1 MGLSLLTVEGR
12 IAPGPP
18 GYPLVGNM
26 LEFRHDVLKLGV
38 DAARTYGDVVRFKL
52 GPHVIHLINHPDHVE
67 HVLVHNQANY
77 DRATRSAAQI
87 ALVCGQSLLTTS
99 GAIWRSERRL
109 VQPAL
114 QHRSVQAFVS
124 VMTSATAAMLDRWSS
139 HARDS
144 RPLDVAS
151 ELSRLTYTIVGK
163 ALFGADVSRDADL
176 VEHALATLLD
186 LTYARLE
193 RLINL
198 PLWVP
203 SPGNRRF
210 HEARLAIDRVV
221 YRIINERRERP
232 EDHADLLAHLLRAV
246 DDGGSG
252 GMTSTQ
258 LRNETLTLLLSGH
271 ETTAS
276 ALSWTLFL
284 LATHPEIERR
294 FRSEVAAVIGDARE
308 PSLEDVSHLEYTG
321 MVLNE
326 ALRLYPPIWVLE
338 RRAIAG
344 DIIGGYHIP
353 AGSTVVVSPFILH
366 RHEAFWPDPSSF
378 DPERFAAPQTAGR
391 PPHAYLP
398 FGAGP
403 HQCIGAHFATLEARI
418 ILVMLAQ
425 RYRLELMPHPP
436 VEPKA
441 GITLRLRHG
450 LHMRPREERGA

>member
-1 MGLSLLTVEGR
+1 MGLSLLTAQRR

-18 GYPLVGNM
+18 GYPLVGNL

-38 DAARTYGDVVRFKL
+38 DAARTYGDVVRFRL

-99 GAIWRSERRL
+99 GAIWLRERRL

-114 QHRSVQAFVS
+114 QHRSVGAFVS
-124 VMTSATAAMLDRWSS
+124 IMTSATAAMLDRWSS
-139 HARDS
+139 HARDG

-163 ALFGADVSRDADL
+163 ALFGADVSRDADV
-176 VEHALATLLD
+176 VEHALAILLD

-221 YRIINERRERP
+221 YRIINERRERH
-232 EDHADLLAHLLRAV
+232 EDQADLLAHLLRAV
-246 DDGGSG
+246 DDGGSR

-294 FRSEVAAVIGDARE
+294 LRSEVAEVIGDARE
-308 PSLEDVSHLEYTG
+308 PSLEDISHLEYTG

-344 DIIGGYHIP
+344 DVIGGYHIP
-353 AGSTVVVSPFILH
+353 TGSTVVVSPFILH
-366 RHEAFWPDPSSF
+366 RHEAFWPDPGAF
-378 DPERFAAPQTAGR
+378 DPERFAAPQNAGR
-391 PPHAYLP
+391 PAHAYLP

>member
-1 MGLSLLTVEGR
+1 MGLSLLTVERR

-18 GYPLVGNM
+18 GSPLVGN
-26 LEFRHDVLKLGV
+26 LFEFRHDVLKLGV
-38 DAARTYGDVVRFKL
+38 DAARTYGDVVRFRL
-52 GPHVIHLINHPDHVE
+52 GPHVIHLLNHPNHVE

-99 GAIWRSERRL
+99 GAIWLRERRL

-114 QHRSVQAFVS
+114 QPRSVGAFVS

-139 HARDS
+139 HARDG

-163 ALFGADVSRDADL
+163 ALFGADVGRDADV

-186 LTYARLE
+186 LTY
-193 RLINL
+193 
-198 PLWVP
+198 
-203 SPGNRRF
+203 
-210 HEARLAIDRVV
+210 ARLAIDRVV
-221 YRIINERRERP
+221 YRIINERRERH
-232 EDHADLLAHLLRAV
+232 EDQADLLAHLLRAV
-246 DDGGSG
+246 DDGSSR
-252 GMTSTQ
+252 GMTSAQ

-276 ALSWTLFL
+276 ALAWTLFL

-294 FRSEVAAVIGDARE
+294 LRSEVAAVIGDARE
-308 PSLEDVSHLEYTG
+308 PSLEDISHLEYTG

-344 DIIGGYHIP
+344 DVIGGYHIP

-366 RHEAFWPDPSSF
+366 RHETFWPDPASF
-378 DPERFAAPQTAGR
+378 DPERFAAPQAAGR
-391 PPHAYLP
+391 PAHAYLP

-425 RYRLELMPHPP
+425 RYRLELMPDPP
-436 VEPKA
+436 VEPKP
-441 GITLRLRHG
+441 GITLRLRQG
-450 LHMRPREERGA
+450 LHMRPREQRGA

>member
-1 MGLSLLTVEGR
+1 MGLSLLMMEGR

-18 GYPLVGNM
+18 GYPLVGN
-26 LEFRHDVLKLGV
+26 LFEFRHDVLKLGV
-38 DAARTYGDVVRFKL
+38 NAARTYGDVVRFRL
-52 GPHVIHLINHPDHVE
+52 GPHVIHLINHPNHVE

-99 GAIWRSERRL
+99 GAIWLRERRL

-114 QHRSVQAFVS
+114 QYRSVGAFVS
-124 VMTSATAAMLDRWSS
+124 IMTSATAAMLDRWSS
-139 HARDS
+139 HASDG

-163 ALFGADVSRDADL
+163 ALFGADVSRDAEV
-176 VEHALATLLD
+176 VERALGTLLD

-203 SPGNRRF
+203 SPGNLRF

-221 YRIINERRERP
+221 YRIINERRERH
-232 EDHADLLAHLLRAV
+232 EDQADLLAHLLRAV
-246 DDGGSG
+246 DDGGDR

-276 ALSWTLFL
+276 ALAWTLFL
-284 LATHPEIERR
+284 LSTHPEIERR
-294 FRSEVAAVIGDARE
+294 LRSEVAAVIGDARE
-308 PSLEDVSHLEYTG
+308 PSLEDISHLEYTG

-344 DIIGGYHIP
+344 DVIGGYHIP

-366 RHEAFWPDPSSF
+366 RHEAFWPDPGSF
-378 DPERFAAPQTAGR
+378 DPERFAAPQAAGR
-391 PPHAYLP
+391 PAHAYLP

-403 HQCIGAHFATLEARI
+403 HQCVGAHFAALEARI
-418 ILVMLAQ
+418 ILVMLVQ
-425 RYRLELMPHPP
+425 RYRLELMPDPP
-436 VEPKA
+436 VEPKP

-450 LHMRPREERGA
+450 LQMRPREQRRA

>member
-18 GYPLVGNM
+18 GYPLVGN
-26 LEFRHDVLKLGV
+26 LFEFRHDVLTLGV
-38 DAARTYGDVVRFKL
+38 DAARTYGDVVRFRL
-52 GPHVIHLINHPDHVE
+52 GPHVIHLVNHPNHVE

-87 ALVCGQSLLTTS
+87 ALVCGESLLTTS
-99 GAIWRSERRL
+99 GAIWLRERRL

-114 QHRSVQAFVS
+114 QHRSVAAFVS

-139 HARDS
+139 DARDG

-151 ELSRLTYTIVGK
+151 ELSRLTYTIVGR
-163 ALFGADVSRDADL
+163 ALFGADVSHDAAV

-198 PLWVP
+198 PLWIP

-221 YRIINERRERP
+221 YRIINARRERH
-232 EDHADLLAHLLRAV
+232 EDQADLLAHLLRAV

-284 LATHPEIERR
+284 LATHPDIEQRL
-294 FRSEVAAVIGDARE
+294 RSEVAAVIGDARE
-308 PSLEDVSHLEYTG
+308 PSLEDISHLEYTG

-338 RRAIAG
+338 RRAIAA
-344 DIIGGYHIP
+344 DVIGGYHIP

-366 RHEAFWPDPSSF
+366 RHEAFWPDPGSF
-378 DPERFAAPQTAGR
+378 DPERFAAPRAAGR
-391 PPHAYLP
+391 PAHAYLP

-403 HQCIGAHFATLEARI
+403 HQCIGAHFAALEARI

-450 LHMRPREERGA
+450 LHMRPREQRGA

>member
-1 MGLSLLTVEGR
+1 MGLSLLTVERR

-18 GYPLVGNM
+18 GSPLVGN
-26 LEFRHDVLKLGV
+26 LFEFRHDVLKLGV
-38 DAARTYGDVVRFKL
+38 DAARTYGDVVRFRL
-52 GPHVIHLINHPDHVE
+52 GPHVIHLLNHPNHVE

-99 GAIWRSERRL
+99 GAIWLRERRL

-114 QHRSVQAFVS
+114 QPRSVGAFVS

-139 HARDS
+139 HARDG

-163 ALFGADVSRDADL
+163 ALFGADVGRDADV

-221 YRIINERRERP
+221 YRIINERRERH
-232 EDHADLLAHLLRAV
+232 EDQADLLAHLLRAV
-246 DDGGSG
+246 DDGSSR
-252 GMTSTQ
+252 GMTSAQ

-276 ALSWTLFL
+276 ALAWTLFL

-294 FRSEVAAVIGDARE
+294 LRSEVAAVIGDARE
-308 PSLEDVSHLEYTG
+308 PSLEDISHLEYTG

-344 DIIGGYHIP
+344 DVIGGYHIP

-366 RHEAFWPDPSSF
+366 RHKTFWPDPGSF
-378 DPERFAAPQTAGR
+378 DPERFAAPQAAGR
-391 PPHAYLP
+391 PAHAYLP

-425 RYRLELMPHPP
+425 RYRLELMPHTP

>member
-1 MGLSLLTVEGR
+1 MGLSLLTEEGR

-18 GYPLVGNM
+18 GYPLVGNL

-38 DAARTYGDVVRFKL
+38 DAARTHGDVVRFRL
-52 GPHVIHLINHPDHVE
+52 GPHIIHLINHPNHVE
-67 HVLVHNQANY
+67 RVLVHNQANY

-99 GAIWRSERRL
+99 GAIWLRERRL

-114 QHRSVQAFVS
+114 QHRSVGAFVS

-139 HARDS
+139 PARDG

-163 ALFGADVSRDADL
+163 ALFGADVSRDAD
-176 VEHALATLLD
+176 VIERALGTLLD

-221 YRIINERRERP
+221 YRIINERRERH

-246 DDGGSG
+246 DDGGSR

-276 ALSWTLFL
+276 ALSWTLYL
-284 LATHPEIERR
+284 LATHPEVERR
-294 FRSEVAAVIGDARE
+294 FRSEVAAVIGDGRE
-308 PSLEDVSHLEYTG
+308 PSLEDISHLEYTG

-338 RRAIAG
+338 RRAITG
-344 DIIGGYHIP
+344 DVIGGYRIP

-366 RHEAFWPDPSSF
+366 RHEAFWPDPGSF
-378 DPERFAAPQTAGR
+378 DPDRFAAQQTAGR
-391 PPHAYLP
+391 PAHAYLP

-403 HQCIGAHFATLEARI
+403 HQCIGVHFATLEARI

-425 RYRLELMPHPP
+425 RYRLELLPHPP

-450 LHMRPREERGA
+450 LHMRPHEQRGA

>member
-1 MGLSLLTVEGR
+1 MGVSLLTVEGR

-18 GYPLVGNM
+18 GYPLVGNL

-38 DAARTYGDVVRFKL
+38 DAARDYGDVVRFRL
-52 GPHVIHLINHPDHVE
+52 GPHVIHLINHPNHVE

-99 GAIWRSERRL
+99 GAIWLRERRL

-114 QHRSVQAFVS
+114 QQRSVGAFVS
-124 VMTSATAAMLDRWSS
+124 IMTSATAAMLDRWSS
-139 HARDS
+139 HARDG

-163 ALFGADVSRDADL
+163 ALFGADVSRDADV
-176 VEHALATLLD
+176 VERALSTLLD
-186 LTYARLE
+186 LTYERLE

-198 PLWVP
+198 PLWIP

-221 YRIINERRERP
+221 YRIIRERREGHR
-232 EDHADLLAHLLRAV
+232 DHADLLAHLLRAV
-246 DDGGSG
+246 DDGGSR

-294 FRSEVAAVIGDARE
+294 LRSEVAAVIGKARE
-308 PSLEDVSHLEYTG
+308 PSLEEISHLEYTG

-344 DIIGGYHIP
+344 DVIGGYHIP

-366 RHEAFWPDPSSF
+366 RHEAFWPDPGSF
-378 DPERFAAPQTAGR
+378 DPERFAGAQTAGR
-391 PPHAYLP
+391 PAHAYLP

-403 HQCIGAHFATLEARI
+403 HQCVGAHFAALEARI
-418 ILVMLAQ
+418 ILVMLTQ
-425 RYRLELMPHPP
+425 RYRLELMPDPP

-450 LHMRPREERGA
+450 LHMRPREQRGA

>member
-1 MGLSLLTVEGR
+1 
-12 IAPGPP
+12 
-18 GYPLVGNM
+18 
-26 LEFRHDVLKLGV
+26 
-38 DAARTYGDVVRFKL
+38 
-52 GPHVIHLINHPDHVE
+52 
-67 HVLVHNQANY
+67 
-77 DRATRSAAQI
+77 
-87 ALVCGQSLLTTS
+87 LTTS
-99 GAIWRSERRL
+99 GAIWLRERRL

-114 QHRSVQAFVS
+114 QYRSVGAFVS
-124 VMTSATAAMLDRWSS
+124 IMTSATAAMLDRWSS
-139 HARDS
+139 HASDG

-163 ALFGADVSRDADL
+163 ALFGADVSRDAEV
-176 VEHALATLLD
+176 VERALGTLLD

-203 SPGNRRF
+203 SPGNLRF

-221 YRIINERRERP
+221 YRIINERRERH
-232 EDHADLLAHLLRAV
+232 EDQADLLAHLLEAV
-246 DDGGSG
+246 DDGGER

-276 ALSWTLFL
+276 ALAWTLFL
-284 LATHPEIERR
+284 LSTHPEIERR
-294 FRSEVAAVIGDARE
+294 LRSEVAAVIGDARE
-308 PSLEDVSHLEYTG
+308 PSLEDISHLEYTG

-344 DIIGGYHIP
+344 DVIGGYHIP

-366 RHEAFWPDPSSF
+366 RHEAFWPDPGSF
-378 DPERFAAPQTAGR
+378 DPERFAAPQAAGR
-391 PPHAYLP
+391 PAHAYLP

-403 HQCIGAHFATLEARI
+403 HQCVGAHFAALEARI
-418 ILVMLAQ
+418 ILVMLVQ
-425 RYRLELMPHPP
+425 RYRLELMPDPP
-436 VEPKA
+436 VEPKP

-450 LHMRPREERGA
+450 LQMRPREQRRA

>member
-18 GYPLVGNM
+18 GYPLVGNL

-67 HVLVHNQANY
+67 HVLVQNQANY

-99 GAIWRSERRL
+99 GAIWLRERRL

-114 QHRSVQAFVS
+114 QHRSIGAFVS
-124 VMTSATAAMLDRWSS
+124 VMTSATSAMLDRWSN
-139 HARDS
+139 HARDG

-163 ALFGADVSRDADL
+163 ALFGADVSRDADV

-193 RLINL
+193 RLVNF

-221 YRIINERRERP
+221 YRIINERRERH
-232 EDHADLLAHLLRAV
+232 EDQADLLAHLLRAV
-246 DDGGSG
+246 EDGDSR

-276 ALSWTLFL
+276 ALSWTWFL

-294 FRSEVAAVIGDARE
+294 LRSEVAEVIGDARE
-308 PSLEDVSHLEYTG
+308 PSLEDISHLEYTG

-338 RRAIAG
+338 RRAIA
-344 DIIGGYHIP
+344 DDVIGGYHIP

-366 RHEAFWPDPSSF
+366 RHEAFWPDPGSF
-378 DPERFAAPQTAGR
+378 DPERFAAPQIAGR
-391 PPHAYLP
+391 PAHAYLP

-403 HQCIGAHFATLEARI
+403 HHCIGAHFATLEARI

-450 LHMRPREERGA
+450 LHMRPREQRGA

>member
-1 MGLSLLTVEGR
+1 
-12 IAPGPP
+12 
-18 GYPLVGNM
+18 
-26 LEFRHDVLKLGV
+26 
-38 DAARTYGDVVRFKL
+38 
-52 GPHVIHLINHPDHVE
+52 
-67 HVLVHNQANY
+67 
-77 DRATRSAAQI
+77 
-87 ALVCGQSLLTTS
+87 
-99 GAIWRSERRL
+99 
-109 VQPAL
+109 
-114 QHRSVQAFVS
+114 
-124 VMTSATAAMLDRWSS
+124 MLDRWAS

-163 ALFGADVSRDADL
+163 ALFGADVSRDADV

-221 YRIINERRERP
+221 YRIINERRERH
-232 EDHADLLAHLLRAV
+232 EDQADLLAHLLRAV
-246 DDGGSG
+246 DDGGSRA
-252 GMTSTQ
+252 MTSTQ

-294 FRSEVAAVIGDARE
+294 LRSEVAEVIGDARE
-308 PSLEDVSHLEYTG
+308 PSLEDISHLEYTG

-344 DIIGGYHIP
+344 DVIGGYHIP

-366 RHEAFWPDPSSF
+366 RHEAFWPNPGSF

-391 PPHAYLP
+391 PTHAYLP

-450 LHMRPREERGA
+450 LHMRPREQRGA